1 MSEEPKGIS
10 SKPAW
15 LERLQ
20 AYPQRFQQFLHDVRQ
35 EMNRVTWPT
44 WNDVKATT
52 IVVIATVFFFGVFLW
67 MVDLG
72 VSRAVEWVIQLKP

>member
-1 MSEEPKGIS
+1 MSDEQKGTS

-15 LERLQ
+15 LEGLL
-20 AYPQRFQQFLHDVRQ
+20 AYPQRFRQFLHEVRQ

-52 IVVIATVFFFGVFLW
+52 VVVIVTVFFFGVFLAL
-67 MVDLG
+67 VDQG
-72 VSRAVEWVIQLKP
+72 VLRAVEWVLQFKP